1 MKTVLNVP
9 YILCTLDPN
18 SNKLFFRRVI
28 QRYCQVGITHWY
40 SHSSSHCN
48 TFFHHLSPRYKKILP
63 PHTTSVVQSGGK
75 HLDTASDATAGA
87 AATAAEA
94 PEALDPELCAEIRR
108 NYRS

>member
-1 MKTVLNVP
+1 M
-9 YILCTLDPN
+9 
-18 SNKLFFRRVI
+18 
-28 QRYCQVGITHWY
+28 
-40 SHSSSHCN
+40 
-48 TFFHHLSPRYKKILP
+48 
-63 PHTTSVVQSGGK
+63 QSGGK